1 MSLASSIG
9 GLIGFMTG
17 GAGGAALGSIAG
29 GLLSGDIKNLGDALS
44 TGIGSLFTGGTMG
57 KTGFA
62 MDVLSAMGGGDNQ
75 ASGRNL
81 LSMMTGGANAPA
93 AGGGAQ
99 QARPGMAGAQQ
110 GIANLLSATGMNNP
124 LGMAML
130 LQAFEPKGSLMTPL
144 QQRQMETGERLP
156 DYAGTAAPDYRYM
169 PNVQMRAQGGF
180 IEGPGTGTRDSI
192 PSMIYQ
198 DGGPVQEARLSDGEF
213 VMTADAVRGAG
224 GGNRNKGAARMYELM
239 RQYERMA

>member
-29 GLLSGDIKNLGDALS
+29 GLLSGDVKNLGDALQL
-44 TGIGSLFTGGTMG
+44 GIGSLFTGGTMG

-62 MDVLSAMGGGDNQ
+62 MDVLSAMGGGDNK
-75 ASGRNL
+75 ASGANL
-81 LSMMTGGANAPA
+81 MSMLGGGANAPA
-93 AGGGAQ
+93 GGGAQ
-99 QARPGMAGAQQ
+99 QRPPGMGGAQQ

-130 LQAFEPKGSLMTPL
+130 LQAFEPKGSLMSPL

-169 PNVQMRAQGGF
+169 APGVQMRAMGGF
-180 IEGPGTGTRDSI
+180 IEGPGTGKSDSI
-192 PSMIYQ
+192 PAMIYQ

>member
-29 GLLSGDIKNLGDALS
+29 GLLSGDVKNLGDAMQL
-44 TGIGSLFTGGTMG
+44 GIGSLFTGGTMG

-62 MDVLSAMGGGDNQ
+62 MDVLSAMGGGDNK
-75 ASGRNL
+75 ASGANL
-81 LSMMTGGANAPA
+81 MSMLGGGANAPA
-93 AGGGAQ
+93 GGGSQ
-99 QARPGMAGAQQ
+99 QRPPGMGGAQQ

-130 LQAFEPKGSLMTPL
+130 LQAFEPKGSLMSPL
-144 QQRQMETGERLP
+144 QQQQMATGERVP

-169 PNVQMRAQGGF
+169 APGVQMRAMGGF
-180 IEGPGTGTRDSI
+180 IEGPGTGKSDSI
-192 PSMIYQ
+192 PATIYQ
-198 DGGPVQEARLSDGEF
+198 NGGPVQEARLSDGEF

>member
-29 GLLSGDIKNLGDALS
+29 GLLSGDVKNLGDALQL
-44 TGIGSLFTGGTMG
+44 GIGSLFTGGAMG

-62 MDVLSAMGGGDNQ
+62 MDILSAMGGGDSK
-75 ASGRNL
+75 ASGANL
-81 LSMMTGGANAPA
+81 MSMLGGGANAPA
-93 AGGGAQ
+93 GGGMQ
-99 QARPGMAGAQQ
+99 QRPPGMGGAQQ
-110 GIANLLSATGMNNP
+110 GIGNLLSATGMNNP

-130 LQAFEPKGSLMTPL
+130 LQAFEPKGSLMSPL
-144 QQRQMETGERLP
+144 QQRQMETGERVP

-169 PNVQMRAQGGF
+169 APGVQMRAMGGF
-180 IEGPGTGTRDSI
+180 IEGPGTGTSDSI
-192 PSMIYQ
+192 PAMIYQ
-198 DGGPVQEARLSDGEF
+198 NGGPVQEARLSDGEF

>member
-57 KTGFA
+57 KAGFA
-62 MDVLSAMGGGDNQ
+62 MDVLSAMGGGDNR
-75 ASGRNL
+75 ASGQNL
-81 LSMMTGGANAPA
+81 LSMLGGGANAPA
-93 AGGGAQ
+93 GGGMQ
-99 QARPGMAGAQQ
+99 RRPPGMGGAQQ

-124 LGMAML
+124 LGMALL
-130 LQAFEPKGSLMTPL
+130 LQSFEPKGSLMTPL

-169 PNVQMRAQGGF
+169 PNVQMRAHGGF
-180 IEGPGTGTRDSI
+180 IEGPGTGTSDSI
-192 PSMIYQ
+192 PAMIYQ

-224 GGNRNKGAARMYELM
+224 DGNRNKGAARMYELM